1 METTE
6 RTEGPL
12 DPAAT
17 WDKMLEL
24 VNGSLNAMWQAQQ
37 ANMAATMRMMEL
49 VTNTYARLLGSPQVD
64 VLPSDRRFDHDAWR
78 KNPAFDLLRQT
89 YLVAS
94 QWMADVV
101 DGLEEVDHDVH
112 HRAEFW
118 SKQFTDAVS
127 PTNYPLTNPAVLQ
140 EAIQTGGTNFAR
152 GLRNFFSDL
161 KQGRISHVPDDAFEV
176 GRDLAI
182 TPGKVVYRSPL
193 IELIQYAPTTEHVR
207 EVPILVIPPWINK
220 YYVMDMRPE
229 NSMFR
234 YLVDAGFTLFNISW
248 KNPDESILHLEWED
262 YMEHGPL
269 DALRV
274 VQAIT
279 GAEKVNMIGYCLGG
293 IMLEVTLAYVAS
305 LRAAAIEGDGWQ
317 ATLPRA
323 NTATYFAT
331 HQDFTIAGDIDV
343 FLSEPEVRFLEWLM
357 TASGGY
363 LDGRNMAATFNM
375 LRANDLIW
383 RYVIHNYLIGEEPA
397 PFDLLYWNSDGT
409 RVPGRVHSFLV
420 REFFLENKLM
430 EPDGLT
436 MKDVGIDVRRITT
449 PSYVVAGT
457 KDHIVPW
464 RGTFLMREL
473 LSGPVR
479 FILTEGG
486 HIAGIINPPGRK
498 KRGYWVNESSSGQ
511 DVAPLTAPAAAVHS
525 LTEDPDAWLNDATKR
540 EGSWWLDWIP
550 WLQDRSGELVAPPP
564 LGNEEFQPIADAPG
578 GYVLER

>member
-1 METTE
+1 MSDSD
-6 RTEGPL
+6 RT
-12 DPAAT
+12 AA
-17 WDKMLEL
+17 WNRMLEL
-24 VNGSLNAMWQAQQ
+24 VNGSLTAMWQAQQ
-37 ANMAATMRMMEL
+37 ANMAATMRMVEL
-49 VTNTYARLLGSPQVD
+49 VTNTYARLLGSPPVD

-78 KNPAFDLLRQT
+78 ENPAFDLLKQT

-94 QWMADVV
+94 QWMTDVV
-101 DGLEEVDHDVH
+101 DGLEELDPDVH

-118 SKQFTDAVS
+118 TRQFTDAAS

-152 GLRNFFSDL
+152 GLRNFLSDL
-161 KQGRISHVPDDAFEV
+161 GQGRISQVPEDAFEV
-176 GRDLAI
+176 GEDLAI

-207 EVPILVIPPWINK
+207 DVPILVIPPWINK

-229 NSMFR
+229 DSMFKA
-234 YLVDAGFTLFNISW
+234 LVDAGFTLFNISW

-262 YMEHGPL
+262 YMAQGPL
-269 DALRV
+269 EALRV
-274 VQAIT
+274 VEAIT
-279 GAEKVNMIGYCLGG
+279 GAERVNLIGYCLGG
-293 IMLEVTLAYVAS
+293 IMLEVTLAYM
-305 LRAAAIEGDGWQ
+305 AAATEGDGGRAAW
-317 ATLPRA
+317 PKA

-343 FLSEPEVRFLEWLM
+343 FLSEPEVRLLEWLM

-397 PFDLLYWNSDGT
+397 PFDILYWNSDGT

-436 MKDVGIDVRRITT
+436 MKGVGIDVHRIKT
-449 PSYVVAGT
+449 PSYVVAGI

-498 KRGYWVNESSSGQ
+498 RRGYWTADGHEGDNGPSSQ
-511 DVAPLTAPAAAVHS
+511 
-525 LTEDPDAWLNDATKR
+525 EDPDAWLSDATKR
-540 EGSWWLDWIP
+540 EDSWWLDWIP
-550 WLQDRSGELVAPPP
+550 WLEERSGELIAPPTM
-564 LGNEEFQPIADAPG
+564 GNDSFQPITDAPG
-578 GYVLER
+578 TYVLER